1 MPSHVRIAIT
11 NSCGG
16 MVRPRLGLGSA
27 HNQALAWFDKI
38 VFRRALSLKLPFSI
52 KELKT
57 LQCIEY
63 SAEKLC

>member
-1 MPSHVRIAIT
+1 M
-11 NSCGG
+11 
-16 MVRPRLGLGSA
+16 RPRLGLGSA
-27 HNQALAWFDKI
+27 HNQALAWFDEI

-57 LQCIEY
+57 VQCIEY